1 MIGLLPAFASSAPID
16 DALPE
21 IARIKAVTRPCS
33 AMRDLALP
41 AYAAIRDAD
50 ARFRTMTVSLA
61 SLAEN
66 SVSGGP
72 SRFVSSRERATND
85 PIQERDAFIAGQQ
98 LATMMQDLVR
108 VSDALG
114 DPRLSTDSP
123 NTDLQTE
130 RTELT
135 RMYEIEAAR
144 SNLLFEF
151 LMRRSTNVSHREA
164 TALVALTS
172 APTAGRSG
180 VSNPRSETASD
191 LPTSADPDGRP
202 AAVASIDSR
211 PIGFPQI
218 SSIGFVAK
226 RQMTEWAN
234 EIAAQVA
241 TTRNLAVRALVPIA
255 NGCVAPPAPSA
266 ETTASARS

>member
-1 MIGLLPAFASSAPID
+1 
-16 DALPE
+16 
-21 IARIKAVTRPCS
+21 
-33 AMRDLALP
+33 MRDLVLP
-41 AYAAIRDAD
+41 SYAAIRDAD

-123 NTDLQTE
+123 DTDLQTE

-144 SNLLFEF
+144 ANLLFEF

-172 APTAGRSG
+172 APTAGQSG
-180 VSNPRSETASD
+180 LSNPRSEAASD
-191 LPTSADPDGRP
+191 MPTLADPDGGP
-202 AAVASIDSR
+202 AAGSERRTSTLASIESR

-234 EIAAQVA
+234 DIAAHVA
-241 TTRNLAVRALVPIA
+241 STTNVAVRALVPIA

-266 ETTASARS
+266 ETTASPRS